1 MSLATAACRM
11 LAPLFPMAALILLA
25 GGCGGG
31 QPVPLAALNRAL
43 EQDSSSR
50 EPSLSGRWLA
60 VISARQ
66 GRERVQLV
74 DVDRGVQLP
83 LPGLNRPDAQPLS
96 VSVDVAGERLAVVRQ
111 LQGRTELVLYQ
122 RSLGSVR
129 LLPITPAGVP
139 RRVHLRAD
147 GRQLA
152 VEVSRNG
159 VWQIDLISLP

>member
-1 MSLATAACRM
+1 MSPSAAACRI
-11 LAPLFPMAALILLA
+11 LAPLVPMAALILLA
-25 GGCGGG
+25 GGCGAG
-31 QPVPLAALNRAL
+31 QPVPLVALNRVL
-43 EQDSSSR
+43 EQDDSSR
-50 EPSLSGRWLA
+50 EPSLAGRWLA

-139 RRVHLRAD
+139 QQVHLRAD

-159 VWQIDLISLP
+159 LWQIDLISLP